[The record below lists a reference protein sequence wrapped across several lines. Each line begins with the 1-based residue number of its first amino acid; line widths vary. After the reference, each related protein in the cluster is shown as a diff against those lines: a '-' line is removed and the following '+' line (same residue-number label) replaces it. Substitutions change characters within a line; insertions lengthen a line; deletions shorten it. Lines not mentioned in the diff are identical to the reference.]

1 MKKMNFLIIFTLS
14 LSQFLVHAQEVDVAK
29 IIQEAL
35 NTCQSSCVKADSK
48 ECTDCHADA
57 LAKAEEKNGIE
68 IKAHQ
73 KGTEYDYKTKN
84 VGDLGDVLVAQTGS
98 DTVTLNPGDA
108 CHTTCLKGKGKRCTA
123 CIKKN
128 YGSVKYQNKCTA
140 DKTEEECIGKDK
152 KNSIIVEKYS
162 EECKECNQLEKD
174 KISNREFRIS
184 KREAKYADSQHLRDN
199 EFDEIESKRNADY
212 ANRADRRMNRT
223 DRSVAKQSGKTG
235 LGAQAFWGAA
245 VPALAG
251 AAGGVLSTWMEGK
264 MQNKAIDTCVNGFN
278 TAYGSHDVVRDATGA
293 ITSDTATGYHA
304 THLTDQAYAAT
315 NALTPP
321 SYATAPSMN
330 CNGYASSRYTGMPL
344 YGNQGYGN
352 QGNFLGG
359 LFGNQ
364 GYGNTGINGNMNW
377 SLPNIQFGI
386 NNGGSSYGQ
395 NGNMAWDNSGY
406 NQQQQWNSPNT
417 NIGGSGFQF

>member
-140 DKTEEECIGKDK
+140 DKTEEECLGAETK
-152 KNSIIVEKYS
+152 KSIIVEKYS
-162 EECKECNQLEKD
+162 EECKECALKAQESQS
-174 KISNREFRIS
+174 KIERDTL
-184 KREAKYADSQHLRDN
+184 KYQD
-199 EFDEIESKRNADY
+199 
-212 ANRADRRMNRT
+212 RADRRANRS
-223 DRSVAKQSGKTG
+223 DRIASSRSGKTG

-245 VPALAG
+245 VPAIVG
-251 AAGGVLSTWMEGK
+251 AAGGVLNTWMEGK
-264 MQNKAIDTCVNGFN
+264 MQNKAIETCVNGYN
-278 TAYGSHDVVRDATGA
+278 QAYGTNNISYDSAGNIIGA
-293 ITSDTATGYHA
+293 GTATGYQA
-304 THLTDQAYAAT
+304 THIQDQNYAAT
-315 NALTPP
+315 NSLTPP
-321 SYATAPSMN
+321 SYMTGPNMN
-330 CNGYASSRYTGMPL
+330 CNGYASSRYSGMPY

-352 QGNFLGG
+352 QGNFLSG

-377 SLPNIQFGI
+377 SLPSFNIGI

-395 NGNMAWDNSGY
+395 NGNMAWDAGSQYGNGNY
-406 NQQQQWNSPNT
+406 GNYGNNT
-417 NIGGSGFQF
+417 GTGGAGSGFQF